1 MTREE
6 TIEAIKV
13 MQAWLD
19 GEKVQVRSLYASS
32 DEWHDICLLR
42 WNFAG
47 NQYRIK
53 PKPLEVWHW
62 VFNDNYPHKIYHG
75 KHKSKKLCEDFA
87 KSNNFSPGKAVRFVA
102 QDD

>member
-13 MQAWLD
+13 MQAWVD

-62 VFNDNYPHKIYHG
+62 VSDETGELDLPRDGYL
-75 KHKSKKLCEDFA
+75 SKEECESHHSGRYSA
-87 KSNNFSPGKAVRFVA
+87 SGKALRFVA
-102 QDD
+102 QED